1 MAAPKLN
8 LKTKVKQII
17 HKPNNGRQAAILA
30 NTLLGAVR
38 SKMETLIK
46 NVGSVVKD
54 LVVVPHPTE
63 KDCYGIRV
71 VFTCQGCKK
80 DYHLDEFDK
89 NKADAFFNS
98 ISIGIPNRNV
108 LCVKCNSHIN

>member
-1 MAAPKLN
+1 MITNYSPAQQCTSNPFF
-8 LKTKVKQII
+8 
-17 HKPNNGRQAAILA
+17 G

-46 NVGSVVKD
+46 SVATVVKD

-63 KDCYGIRV
+63 NDCYGISV
-71 VFTCQGCKK
+71 VFTCQGCKE
-80 DYHLDEFDK
+80 DYHVDEFDK
-89 NKADAFFNS
+89 SKGDAFLHS
-98 ISIGIPNRNV
+98 ISIGRPNRNV